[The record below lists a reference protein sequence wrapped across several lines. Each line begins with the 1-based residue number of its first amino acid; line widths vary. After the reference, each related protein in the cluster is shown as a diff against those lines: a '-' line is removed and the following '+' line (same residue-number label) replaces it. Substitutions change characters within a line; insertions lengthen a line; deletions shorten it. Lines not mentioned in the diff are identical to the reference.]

1 MATEPGF
8 DDLKQ
13 VEEQIDDAK
22 AKAEEAIA
30 DDGTPLFDDDER
42 EYHESGTVRPDLD
55 DQTIAPPG

>member
-8 DDLKQ
+8 DDLEQ

-22 AKAEEAIA
+22 AKAEDAVA
-30 DDGTPLFDDDER
+30 DDGTPLFDDDGR
-42 EYHESGTVRPDLD
+42 EFHDSGTVRPDLD